1 MSFEGDVLFT
11 SFHLQISKQQLLI
24 CKGNIPTDVMIEIT
38 AIAQHKKESLY
49 SSLIKS
55 TLKRRGQRT
64 KHEKNH
70 VYMCKY
76 IKTDRGR

>member
-1 MSFEGDVLFT
+1 MPFN

-24 CKGNIPTDVMIEIT
+24 RKGNIPTDVIIEIT

-55 TLKRRGQRT
+55 TLKRSEDREQSM
-64 KHEKNH
+64 KKNH
-70 VYMCKY
+70 IYVQIY
-76 IKTDRGR
+76 